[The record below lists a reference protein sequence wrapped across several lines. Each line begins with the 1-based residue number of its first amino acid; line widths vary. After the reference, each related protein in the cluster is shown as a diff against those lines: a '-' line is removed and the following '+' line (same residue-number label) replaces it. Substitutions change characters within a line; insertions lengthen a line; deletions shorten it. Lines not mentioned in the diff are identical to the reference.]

1 MIHYVIVFTRARVNH
16 LEMGWK
22 AKRDKLAKLVKEISD
37 AYGGDN
43 EYFLNDYINGI
54 VKVHYE
60 NLDVPIKTFLDVKAR
75 MPQCSNS
82 NRPSDSGKITIPST
96 ELQRPFKRS

>member
-1 MIHYVIVFTRARVNH
+1 MEI
-16 LEMGWK
+16 GWK
-22 AKRDKLAKLVKEISD
+22 IKRDQLAKLVKEISD

-75 MPQCSNS
+75 MPRCSNL
-82 NRPSDSGKITIPST
+82 NRPSDSGKITIPSM